1 MDTSRAELTEI
12 LKKAHFYLS
21 VGRFDAAEKLLKAT
35 IADYGPLANVE
46 NALGLTY
53 HKQSKFI
60 PAVEA
65 FNRALG
71 INPDFI
77 EAALNL
83 AVTLCDLSRYDD
95 AQSVFSKINQRVNP
109 KKKLPGLVLGRLA
122 NQHVQNAKAYEESDL
137 LAEAVLEYKKG
148 LSLYADMPDVKI
160 ALARL
165 HVRLSQLEKAKIE
178 CEEIL
183 QQHPD
188 HYEAHTLMGI
198 LHFKLEQKD
207 LAKRHWEKAHQ
218 VNPHD
223 AASRALVSL
232 SREWSFEK

>member
-1 MDTSRAELTEI
+1 MDTSRAELAEI
-12 LKKAHFYLS
+12 LKKSNLYLS

-35 IADYGPLANVE
+35 LADYGPLANVE
-46 NALGLTY
+46 NTLGLTY
-53 HKQSKFI
+53 HKQSKF
-60 PAVEA
+60 PLAVEA
-65 FNRALG
+65 FNRALC

-95 AQSVFSKINQRVNP
+95 AQSVFLKINQKVNP

-137 LAEAVLEYKKG
+137 LAEAVLEYKKS
-148 LSLYADMPDVKI
+148 LSLYSDMPDVKM
-160 ALARL
+160 ALAKL
-165 HVRLSQLEKAKIE
+165 HVRLGQLEKAKTE

-183 QQHPD
+183 KLYSD
-188 HYEAHTLMGI
+188 HYEAHTLLGI

-207 LAKRHWEKAHQ
+207 LAKRHWEKAYQ
-218 VNPHD
+218 ANPKD
-223 AASRALVSL
+223 AASRALVNL
-232 SREWSFEK
+232 SRDWPTEK